1 MAIERLGILR
11 LSAIGDVVHAMP
23 LAMGLRRAF
32 PGARISWV
40 AQRSAAPLLVGH
52 PAVDEVLVYP
62 RRGGPRVWLDFL
74 RRLRACRFDAT
85 VDPQGNLKSGVVG
98 LLSGAAI
105 RAGLARADCKERV
118 NSLFTNRRG
127 GPPRRSC
134 PRVARCWR
142 SRTTDPRKSCAITM
156 SWAWRR
162 RRSKRA
168 SATWPPISAPR
179 ACA

>member
-1 MAIERLGILR
+1 MTDAIERLGILR

-74 RRLRACRFDAT
+74 RRLRACRSMSASMRPSFC
-85 VDPQGNLKSGVVG
+85 G
-98 LLSGAAI
+98 LPSTPL
-105 RAGLARADCKERV
+105 RARANDVR
-118 NSLFTNRRG
+118 
-127 GPPRRSC
+127 
-134 PRVARCWR
+134 
-142 SRTTDPRKSCAITM
+142 
-156 SWAWRR
+156 
-162 RRSKRA
+162 
-168 SATWPPISAPR
+168 
-179 ACA
+179 